1 MLNLTLNPTGP
12 FCDGLSRRNFLQIGS
27 LGLGGLSLPEILKA
41 EKHQNIGHSK
51 KSIIMIYMA
60 GAPPHQDL
68 VDPKPNAPEDIR
80 GDIGSI
86 PTSIPGIH
94 IGEMLPR
101 LAKMMDKWTAI
112 RSLYGAPNGSH
123 DSFMCYTGRPGSA
136 FFDRPYPKP
145 PGNWPSMGS
154 IVGKLMGPRQLG
166 IPPFVGLAPK
176 AGHPPYGSPGEAGY
190 LGQAM
195 GAFRPTESS
204 KGDMDISRLGEKRFR
219 NRQSLLANFDQL
231 RSDIDNAEN
240 EVSQMDD
247 FTQQAIGVLTNSTL
261 VDALNI
267 EKEDP
272 KIREMYGK
280 GSPKNFGDG
289 APRNNEHFLMA
300 RRLVEAGARCV
311 TLNFGRW
318 DFHSKNTSGMKQ
330 HAPIFDQGLSALIQ
344 DLHDRGMADDV
355 SVVAWGEFGRTP
367 KINKDAGRDHWPNV
381 GCAFV
386 AGGGMKTGQVIG
398 STDKTASE
406 PADRPVHFGEV
417 HATLYNNLGIDPST
431 TTLTDLTGR
440 PQHIVDGW
448 KPMPDLAYL

>member
-1 MLNLTLNPTGP
+1 MLNLTLNSAGP

-27 LGLGGLSLPEILKA
+27 LGLGGLSLPELLKA
-41 EKHQNIGHSK
+41 EQQQKIGNSQ
-51 KSIIMIYMA
+51 KSIIMIYLA

-68 VDPKPNAPEDIR
+68 VDPKPDAPVDFR

-94 IGEMLPR
+94 IGEMLPK

-136 FFDRPYPKP
+136 FFDRGPKP
-145 PGNWPSMGS
+145 PGNWPSIGSVVGELMGS
-154 IVGKLMGPRQLG
+154 RKPG

-190 LGQAM
+190 LGRAK

-204 KGDMDISRLGEKRFR
+204 KGDMDITRIGGQRFR

-231 RSDIDNAEN
+231 RRDIDNAEN

-247 FTQQAIGVLTNSTL
+247 FTQQAIGVLTKSQL

-267 EKEDP
+267 EKEDL
-272 KIREMYGK
+272 KTREMYGK
-280 GSPKNFGDG
+280 GDPRNFGDG

-300 RRLVEAGARCV
+300 RRLIEAGARCV

-318 DFHSKNTSGMKQ
+318 DFHSNNTNGMKQ

-344 DLHDRGMADDV
+344 DLHDRRMAEDV
-355 SVVAWGEFGRTP
+355 SVIAWGEFGRTP
-367 KINKDAGRDHWPNV
+367 KINKNAGRDHWPNV

-417 HATLYNNLGIDPST
+417 HATLYHNLGINPAT
-431 TTLTDLTGR
+431 TTLADLSGR